1 VVVGYELCCEVVGC
15 GEKREMAKRLKIVRK
30 I

>member
-1 VVVGYELCCEVVGC
+1 VCCEVVGC
-15 GEKREMAKRLKIVRK
+15 GEKREMAKRLKTVRK